1 MGVPRRQRRLAG
13 RYARVDGIGYK
24 MPIDSWEA
32 AAVIA
37 AFPCDWGAARALL
50 PDGEIHPMKFGRKA
64 LLVVTVIDYRK
75 TDIGSYIEYSIAI
88 ACTHGSR
95 PALPYL
101 PALFR
106 KRYGTGQYVHDLP
119 VSTEISV
126 KGGKGIWGMPKHQA
140 NLDFREGKSWI
151 SSQYDLEGSMVSRLD
166 VKRPSSI
173 RVPLNTGAANYCMF
187 RGMIF
192 RSFIYFRGK
201 AGMQVMRPGSARFI
215 LGDHPRADAL
225 NALQHRPDPL
235 FAAYIP
241 SVNGV
246 LDDYFDCWF
255 MTAPDPVEKQIGEG
269 LETTHPL
276 GFSEEWL
283 APPLRD
289 PAFDLDKD

>member
-1 MGVPRRQRRLAG
+1 MKMSGPRRLARQAG
-13 RYARVDGIGYK
+13 RHALVDGIPFVLPVNSEK
-24 MPIDSWEA
+24 TPALM
-32 AAVIA
+32 A
-37 AFPCDWGAARALL
+37 AFPIDPNEAAKLI
-50 PDGEIHPMKFGRKA
+50 PGNEIHPLRLWNKA
-64 LLVVTVIDYRK
+64 LLVVTVIDYRV
-75 TDIGSYIEYSIAI
+75 TDIGKYIEYSIAI
-88 ACTHGSR
+88 GCTHGR
-95 PALPYL
+95 RRAPRLLPL
-101 PALFR
+101 LMR
-106 KRYGTGQYVHDLP
+106 KTFGMGQFVIDLP

-241 SVNGV
+241 SVNG
-246 LDDYFDCWF
+246 
-255 MTAPDPVEKQIGEG
+255 
-269 LETTHPL
+269 
-276 GFSEEWL
+276 
-283 APPLRD
+283 
-289 PAFDLDKD
+289 